1 MATSYDVN
9 LKIGS
14 AIGFNVVGRGI
25 IQGLTPIQTTT
36 LTLDGD
42 VFPPSG
48 YNTGTRTLIIEPLN
62 DFLLSPGTTS
72 TSQIVRMTNNGNAVL
87 TVTDILFSLTEGIVP
102 RFYFDPGVTV
112 LNSSTI
118 TILPN
123 NTATFQLAYLARD
136 AAEYNS
142 YIIIVS
148 NSDSGFYKLQTRQ
161 LVINT
166 ADFSVS
172 PAEVNTSTTS
182 LGHND
187 TFTYYITPIV
197 NYVNR
202 PDIILPIEGTITGS
216 PAWTIDSIGTN
227 SITVRFNPNEINN
240 ADGIHISNLVIK
252 ANNIYHQVTNTA
264 LVSIDPN
271 KNKNLASWIS
281 PASHFNSIIGVSYD
295 LEDDIKYITIGVGM
309 GADGSPLYGESG
321 GNIFVNVANLGLGA
335 GTATVKYPF
344 WANVYKIPLDST
356 GTSQVYHSAD
366 YIVKTTKTYEGLDY
380 NTFFGEYR
388 APGSMFIIED
398 DGYGSVTIE
407 INHLRDL
414 EPGIPGYVFDT
425 LRNLTRAFH
434 YYSNVDINGRF
445 TPLSPEYANPNVFD
459 TSTTNLFLGFNY
471 NTRDKLAFVNTSIV
485 PLPV

>member
-42 VFPPSG
+42 VFSPSG
-48 YNTGTRTLIIEPLN
+48 YNTGTRTLSIAPLN
-62 DFLLSPGTTS
+62 DFISSPGTTS
-72 TSQIVRMTNNGNAVL
+72 TKQIVSMTNNGNAIL
-87 TVTDILFSLTEGIVP
+87 TVTDILFSLTEGIYP

-123 NTATFQLAYLARD
+123 NTATFQLAYLASD
-136 AAEYNS
+136 AAEYTG
-142 YIIIVS
+142 YIMIVS
-148 NSDSGFYKLQTRQ
+148 NNDSGYYQLRTRQ
-161 LVINT
+161 LVVNT

-172 PAEVNTSTTS
+172 PTEVNTSTTS

-202 PDIILPIEGTITGS
+202 PDLILPIQGTITGS

-240 ADGIHISNLVIK
+240 ADGMYVSNLLIK
-252 ANNIYHQVTNTA
+252 ANDVYHQVTNTA
-264 LVSIDPN
+264 MVSIDPN
-271 KNKNLASWIS
+271 KNKHLASWLS
-281 PASHFNSIIGVSYD
+281 AGSHYNSIVGISYD
-295 LEDDIKYITIGVGM
+295 LEDNIKYITIGVGM
-309 GADGSPLYGESG
+309 GGEGVPIFGKG
-321 GNIFVNVANLGLGA
+321 GFAFTNVANLGLGS
-335 GTATVKYPF
+335 GTAQIKYPF
-344 WANVYKIPLDST
+344 WAKVYKIPLGST

-366 YIVKTTKTYEGLDY
+366 YQVKTTEGLDY
-380 NTFFGEYR
+380 STYFGEYR

-414 EPGIPGYVFDT
+414 DNNTDAGLAAT
-425 LRNLTRAFH
+425 LRNLTRAFY
-434 YYSNVDINGRF
+434 YYSAVDILGRY
-445 TPLSPEYANPNVFD
+445 TPLPSEYISPNVVD
-459 TSTTNLFLGFNY
+459 TSTTNLFIGFNY
-471 NTRDKLAFVNTSIV
+471 NTRDKLAYINTSIV

>member
-14 AIGFNVVGRGI
+14 AIGFNVVGRGLI
-25 IQGLTPIQTTT
+25 RGLTPIQTTT

-42 VFPPSG
+42 VFSPSG
-48 YNTGTRTLIIEPLN
+48 YNTGTRTLSITPLT
-62 DFLLSPGTTS
+62 DFLSSPGTTS

-87 TVTDILFSLTEGIVP
+87 TVTDILYSKVDGIYP
-102 RFYFDPGVTV
+102 QFYFDPGVTI

-148 NSDSGFYKLQTRQ
+148 NSDSGYYKLRTRQ
-161 LVINT
+161 LVVNS

-172 PAEVNTSTTS
+172 PTEVNTSTTS
-182 LGHND
+182 IGYNN

-197 NYVNR
+197 NYVSR
-202 PDIILPIEGTITGS
+202 PDLILPIEGTITGS

-240 ADGIHISNLVIK
+240 ADGMYVSNLLIK
-252 ANNIYHQVTNTA
+252 ANDIYHQVTNTA
-264 LVSIDPN
+264 MVSIDPN
-271 KNKNLASWIS
+271 KNKHLASWIS
-281 PASHFNSIIGVSYD
+281 AASHYNSIIGVSYD
-295 LEDDIKYITIGVGM
+295 LEDDIKYITIGVGI
-309 GADGSPLYGESG
+309 GADNSPIYGSG
-321 GNIFVNVANLGLGA
+321 GNAFANVANLGLGA

-344 WANVYKIPLDST
+344 WADVYKIPLDST
-356 GTSQVYHSAD
+356 GTPQVYHSAD
-366 YIVKTTKTYEGLDY
+366 YIVKTTNTYEGLDY
-380 NTFFGEYR
+380 NAFFGEYR

-398 DGYGSVTIE
+398 DGYGSATIE

-414 EPGIPGYVFDT
+414 GSDIPGYVADT

-434 YYSNVDINGRF
+434 YYSNVDINGRY
-445 TPLSPEYANPNVFD
+445 TPLPPEYANPNAFD
-459 TSTTNLFLGFNY
+459 TSTTNLFIGFNY